1 MSSTVDNVFFLNLTF
16 TVLNK
21 VPRIE
26 SKEFRTQIYEGS
38 NKTARVTT
46 SNGITAQN
54 TNSIRFPPY
63 ASGQLSCHLVPNSSV
78 SIACPL
84 AKNVSRSSI
93 SASSYLISCTGS
105 ADFCLNTKYGL
116 TAI

>member
-1 MSSTVDNVFFLNLTF
+1 VFFLNLTF
-16 TVLNK
+16 PGLNK
-21 VPRIE
+21 VPRLE

-38 NKTARVTT
+38 NKTERVKT
-46 SNGITAQN
+46 SNRITGQN
-54 TNSIRFPPY
+54 TNTIRFPPY
-63 ASGQLSCHLVPNSSV
+63 ESGRLSDHMVPNSLV
-78 SIACPL
+78 IIACPL
-84 AKNVSRSSI
+84 AKNLSRSSL